1 MYSIGPIPILIGYSR
16 LDRKDRQLSVFSNE
30 HPVGNWIGC
39 DISSGRVRGTTMVS
53 VGLAAIA
60 VALELLFDGIVEKE
74 DDEADLL
81 SDTMELSSCLFLL

>member
-1 MYSIGPIPILIGYSR
+1 
-16 LDRKDRQLSVFSNE
+16 
-30 HPVGNWIGC
+30 
-39 DISSGRVRGTTMVS
+39 MVS